1 MTAAIAWF
9 VFGAAT
15 VALSLR
21 YPIGSLWAPG
31 SGLYPLALGL
41 MLMGLAAAHAVR
53 VRREQPKPAAAPL
66 AASRRLDDATRRVLL
81 FVGVVALGTALLPAI
96 GYVASGLLLM
106 VGLLR
111 VFGVAW
117 GAAALT
123 AALSAAASHVL
134 FVRWLDIPMPAGPL
148 GF

>member
-9 VFGAAT
+9 VFGAIT
-15 VALSLR
+15 VALSLQ

-31 SGLYPLALGL
+31 SGLYPLVLGL

-53 VRREQPKPAAAPL
+53 VGLEQPKPAVTPGAP
-66 AASRRLDDATRRVLL
+66 SWRLDDATRRVLL
-81 FVGVVALGTALLPAI
+81 FMGVVALCTALLQAI

-106 VGLLR
+106 LGLLR
-111 VFGVAW
+111 VFAVRW
-117 GAAALT
+117 GAAALI
-123 AALSAAASHVL
+123 AAFSAAAAHVL